1 MQNVGKNIKDQKELL
16 DSLKTEKITDN
27 AEILRQLK
35 LLIEQNALIERNGVF
50 EFLVYYAQKE
60 EYDVGDDIYTDE
72 NMKIEDMIQKSI
84 YLMESYLKG
93 TRLFENDIK
102 EYALKF

>member
-1 MQNVGKNIKDQKELL
+1 MLGKNIKDQKELL

-27 AEILRQLK
+27 AEILRLLK
-35 LLIEQNALIERNGVF
+35 LLIEQNALIERNDVF
-50 EFLVYYAQKE
+50 EFLVYYALKE

-93 TRLFENDIK
+93 TRLFEDDIK

>member
-1 MQNVGKNIKDQKELL
+1 MQ
-16 DSLKTEKITDN
+16 
-27 AEILRQLK
+27 
-35 LLIEQNALIERNGVF
+35 
-50 EFLVYYAQKE
+50 QKE

>member
-1 MQNVGKNIKDQKELL
+1 MLSVPHPV
-16 DSLKTEKITDN
+16 TDT
-27 AEILRQLK
+27 
-35 LLIEQNALIERNGVF
+35 G
-50 EFLVYYAQKE
+50 YDTPQKE

>member
-1 MQNVGKNIKDQKELL
+1 M
-16 DSLKTEKITDN
+16 KTEKITDN

-60 EYDVGDDIYTDE
+60 EYEGKTIVVLLPDSADRYYSTPLFGD
-72 NMKIEDMIQKSI
+72 
-84 YLMESYLKG
+84 
-93 TRLFENDIK
+93 
-102 EYALKF
+102 